1 MIRPR
6 FLIRPTNAVGGALDS
21 ATMSSP
27 VVPAQ
32 LGHYRL
38 APMSRS
44 LAIMT
49 VVLWGI
55 PLVFAVIAVTTDFLP
70 AMIFM
75 IAMTVFIA
83 GIYCWTWIRFRPS
96 EFVLGDGAMEV
107 IWPAKRRQVPYVGMH
122 SAKIITR
129 RELKDLVGFGM
140 RVGAGGLWGAFG
152 WLWTTKRDRPDVHLT
167 PRSLHLDRAR

>member
-1 MIRPR
+1 
-6 FLIRPTNAVGGALDS
+6 
-21 ATMSSP
+21 
-27 VVPAQ
+27 
-32 LGHYRL
+32 
-38 APMSRS
+38 MSRS

-152 WLWTTKRDRPDVHLT
+152 WLWTTKRGIVQMYISRLDRFIWIERDDRPWLIT
-167 PRSLHLDRAR
+167 PERPDEFLAALSQRIGGSVPPR